1 MSKHVETLLP
11 QGWRWQRLKY
21 LIADSR
27 NGIWGDD
34 ADGGPDDIACARVAD
49 FDRQRFYVKLPLQT
63 FRKIGSEQLRGRVLS
78 RGDLLLEKSGGGEL
92 TSVGAVVQFDGE
104 EPAVCSNFVAV
115 VKAANGVNAR
125 WLCYL
130 NAHLYSAG
138 VNRRSIK
145 QTTGIQN
152 LDSAQYFDEVVSVP
166 PTADQPQIAVFLDR
180 ETARI
185 DALIEKKT
193 RFIQLLRE
201 KRQAESTELI
211 TRGLNAHLPMKDSDI
226 SFIGEVPAHW
236 NIKPLKYLAGGMTVG
251 IVVNPSDY
259 VTDEGRPY
267 FYGGDISDGKLN
279 LQTCRRISNE
289 HSRANAKTRLHAGD
303 LVTVRVGAP
312 GVTAVVPPEAEGGNC
327 ASVMLIRRG
336 QFNSDW
342 LCFVMNSRL
351 VRYQVELVQYGAAQE
366 QFNIGHAV
374 DFLIPVPPVEEQRHL
389 AEVLKARN
397 ARLDGMSRRIDR
409 SIDLLRERRAAL
421 ITAAVTG
428 QIDLRT
434 AQPISTLETA

>member
-166 PTADQPQIAVFLDR
+166 LCWSNFHGHLDR
-180 ETARI
+180 
-185 DALIEKKT
+185 
-193 RFIQLLRE
+193 
-201 KRQAESTELI
+201 
-211 TRGLNAHLPMKDSDI
+211 
-226 SFIGEVPAHW
+226 
-236 NIKPLKYLAGGMTVG
+236 
-251 IVVNPSDY
+251 
-259 VTDEGRPY
+259 
-267 FYGGDISDGKLN
+267 
-279 LQTCRRISNE
+279 
-289 HSRANAKTRLHAGD
+289 
-303 LVTVRVGAP
+303 
-312 GVTAVVPPEAEGGNC
+312 
-327 ASVMLIRRG
+327 
-336 QFNSDW
+336 
-342 LCFVMNSRL
+342 
-351 VRYQVELVQYGAAQE
+351 
-366 QFNIGHAV
+366 
-374 DFLIPVPPVEEQRHL
+374 
-389 AEVLKARN
+389 
-397 ARLDGMSRRIDR
+397 
-409 SIDLLRERRAAL
+409 
-421 ITAAVTG
+421 
-428 QIDLRT
+428 
-434 AQPISTLETA
+434 